1 MTSALLAAMLC
12 LPGAALAQDTKPQ
25 QRLEDVERD
34 IQRLKDSIRTLQDT
48 VRSQADLLR
57 QQEELLRQQ
66 EQQLDELRRAQQ
78 PPPAPAPAAPTPP
91 APVAAKPSAPALS
104 LPGGLLLNPEMRVE
118 GNFIFDKTWGL
129 KRDTEREG
137 FPSNRFSIKEVEV
150 GFRAS
155 VDPFAIFE
163 AIISGQRLVEVEITD
178 GAEVEGL
185 ESEVELEEATLTL
198 PRLPFRLHAK
208 GGLLRTSF
216 GEFNDDDAEEF
227 PEIDTPNVIVQLFG
241 DEGEGWT
248 DVGFNLNYQF
258 GTVAY
263 PRPADIV

>member
-1 MTSALLAAMLC
+1 M
-12 LPGAALAQDTKPQ
+12 
-25 QRLEDVERD
+25 
-34 IQRLKDSIRTLQDT
+34 
-48 VRSQADLLR
+48 
-57 QQEELLRQQ
+57 
-66 EQQLDELRRAQQ
+66 
-78 PPPAPAPAAPTPP
+78 
-91 APVAAKPSAPALS
+91 
-104 LPGGLLLNPEMRVE
+104 
-118 GNFIFDKTWGL
+118 
-129 KRDTEREG
+129 
-137 FPSNRFSIKEVEV
+137 

-155 VDPFAIFE
+155 VDPFAVFE

-178 GAEVEGL
+178 GAEVEGVD
-185 ESEVELEEATLTL
+185 SGVELEEATLTL

-258 GTVAY
+258 GNPWSNKITHVLWFGLYGGENDTAFSGGEANKPVY
-263 PRPADIV
+263 FTRFETFFELAPRAAGEIGIAFAAGKRNAFRPDAGNGNGDEENGNGQESSPDDSIRCW